1 MNAPAFSIQDVM
13 AMAPELFLLVAT
25 CVILLADL
33 FITQSRRVVTHVLS
47 LLTLLLT
54 GVLVWI
60 LPSTDGGAVT
70 AFAGMHLRDGLA
82 DLLKLFLLGTTALV
96 LIYAKP
102 YLRRTSLFSGEFYLL
117 VLFAVLGMMLQVSSG
132 NLLMLYL
139 GLELMSLSSYALV
152 ALNRDSGRSSE
163 AAMKYFVLGAL
174 ASGLLLYGMS
184 LLYGATGT
192 LQLDELAAISTVG
205 YERGLL
211 AFGLVF
217 AIVGLAFKLG
227 AVPFHMWIPDVY
239 EGAPTAVTL
248 FIASAPKIAAF
259 GMLFRVLVSGLPSMS
274 ANWTLILGMMA
285 VASMGLGNVFALA
298 QSSLKRMLAYSTIS
312 HMGFLLMGMVAAERA
327 GYQAATFYAVTY
339 ALATSAAFGVLLVL
353 RRDGNEIETID
364 DLRGLNRQ
372 HPWLA
377 LVMLG
382 VMASLTG
389 IPGFVGF
396 TAKIL
401 VIRSALDAGM
411 LWLAIAA
418 VAFAVIGAFYYLR
431 VIKVMYFD
439 DLPADGHFE
448 MTTDRTARWTLG
460 VNGMALVAL
469 FLFGAPLLAWCLRA
483 VPT

>member
-1 MNAPAFSIQDVM
+1 MNVPMFSMLDVM
-13 AMAPELFLLVAT
+13 ALAPELFLLAAT

-33 FITQSRRVVTHVLS
+33 FIGQSRRIVTHLLS
-47 LLTLLLT
+47 VAVLLLT
-54 GVLVWI
+54 AVLVWR
-60 LPSTDGGAVT
+60 SQHTGVAGT
-70 AFAGMHLRDGLA
+70 AFDGMYLLDGLA
-82 DLLKLFLLGTTALV
+82 GLLKVFLLGVSALV

-102 YLRRTSLFSGEFYLL
+102 YLQRQQLFSGEFYLL

-152 ALNRDSGRSSE
+152 ALQRDNSKASE

-174 ASGLLLYGMS
+174 ASGLLLYGIS

-192 LQLDELAAISTVG
+192 LQLDELAAASAVG

-217 AIVGLAFKLG
+217 VVVGVAFKLG
-227 AVPFHMWIPDVY
+227 VVPFHMWLPDVY
-239 EGAPTAVTL
+239 EGSPTAVTL
-248 FIASAPKIAAF
+248 FIAAAPKIAAF
-259 GMLFRVLVSGLPSMS
+259 GMLYRLLANGLPAMGDS
-274 ANWTLILGMMA
+274 WTVMLGMLA

-298 QSSLKRMLAYSTIS
+298 QKNLKRMLAYSTIS
-312 HMGFLLMGMVAAERA
+312 HMGFLLMGMVAARES
-327 GYQAATFYAVTY
+327 GYAAATFYAVTY
-339 ALATSAAFGVLLVL
+339 SLATAAAFGAMLAL
-353 RRDGNEIETID
+353 RRSGVEIEKID
-364 DLRGLNRQ
+364 DLRGLNAQ

-377 LVMLG
+377 LLLLA

-396 TAKIL
+396 TAKVL
-401 VIRSALDAGM
+401 VIKSALDADM

-418 VAFAVIGAFYYLR
+418 VAFAVVGAFYYLR

-439 DLPADGHFE
+439 QPIEGSAFE
-448 MTTDRTARWTLG
+448 VAEDRTLRVVLG
-460 VNGMALVAL
+460 GNGIALVAL
-469 FLFGAPLLAWCLRA
+469 FLFGAPLLAWCVDA
-483 VPT
+483 FAI